1 MHINDSFLSKT
12 VTLRNYRRVTLITGM
27 QVLFLSETLSVC
39 VSVSNK
45 GGDDDTE
52 FKAIYDDFNVVY
64 LMDEEIAQRGAK

>member
-1 MHINDSFLSKT
+1 
-12 VTLRNYRRVTLITGM
+12 M